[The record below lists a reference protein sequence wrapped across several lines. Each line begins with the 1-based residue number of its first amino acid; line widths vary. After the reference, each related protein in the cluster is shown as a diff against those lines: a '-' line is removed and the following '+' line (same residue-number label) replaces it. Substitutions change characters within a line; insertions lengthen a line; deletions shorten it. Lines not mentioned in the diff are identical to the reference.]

1 MHSTIP
7 PFLVASWRK
16 SEPRVII
23 MCLKLGESSTILKS
37 LFFPVSL
44 YFSMLVSSMNHLSY
58 NTCNKPFDLPTKSS
72 FFQLLLLCQWHYLYI
87 QLVRLTLFFSFWLYS
102 LCSQQVHCQYGTA
115 DFCQN
120 FFCPH
125 DNTIMARCFSL
136 NLTGVIKHFSCG
148 TQIIYSF
155 DHV

>member
-1 MHSTIP
+1 MVIISLKLVELLTIP
-7 PFLVASWRK
+7 
-16 SEPRVII
+16 
-23 MCLKLGESSTILKS
+23 KLS
-37 LFFPVSL
+37 FFPVSL

-87 QLVRLTLFFSFWLYS
+87 QLVRLTLFFPF
-102 LCSQQVHCQYGTA
+102 
-115 DFCQN
+115 DFTPCVLSRYIVNTGQLISVKKI
-120 FFCPH
+120 CPH